1 MYCLTLLSFSAQAHG
16 GDSSRLLR
24 QHVRTNLFLLFS
36 HSCTSCLSRHPSDEH
51 PQYRQQVALLP
62 PSHLLCT
69 VGGLLLTAVT
79 QWQAGSCATSVPAMI
94 YQGPAQ
100 LKFPLIP
107 PMFQLLLQVADVY
120 LFSNSPCTGL
130 LTFTGAHHKGPHS
143 GDSSRREQTPAGDQS
158 KLARGSWVPDIT
170 SPASPPN
177 GAGTREQMRKAPSH
191 QAESQGSHFVHPQLR
206 EGVPCLCKYNTE
218 YLSQTTKALPK

>member
-1 MYCLTLLSFSAQAHG
+1 MEVIAV
-16 GDSSRLLR
+16 DSWGSMWGQTSSSSSLPLAPPAFPDIHQMSTHNTDSRLLCSPHHICSA
-24 QHVRTNLFLLFS
+24 QWVACSSLQW
-36 HSCTSCLSRHPSDEH
+36 PSG
-51 PQYRQQVALLP
+51 R
-62 PSHLLCT
+62 
-69 VGGLLLTAVT
+69 
-79 QWQAGSCATSVPAMI
+79 QAGSRATSVPAMI

-107 PMFQLLLQVADVY
+107 PMFQVLLQVADVY

-130 LTFTGAHHKGPHS
+130 LTFTGAYHKGPHS

-158 KLARGSWVPDIT
+158 RLAKGSWVPDIT
-170 SPASPPN
+170 SPASPPS

-191 QAESQGSHFVHPQLR
+191 QAESHGSHFVHPQLR
-206 EGVPCLCKYNTE
+206 EGVPCLCKYNTD